1 MQAGDRVYLDHNATA
16 PVRPEVAEAVARAL
30 LDLPG
35 NPSSVHREGRAARA
49 ALENARA
56 QVAALL
62 GAAPARVT
70 FTSGGTEGA
79 NAVLSGALRRQGA
92 PAPTRL
98 LVGASEHP
106 CVLAGHRFAPEATEL
121 LPVDA
126 EGVVDLAHL
135 EARLAALAGESLLI
149 SLQAANNE
157 TGVLQ
162 PLGAVV
168 ALARRHGRALVHSD
182 AVQAAGRIPLNFAN
196 SGLDAVTV
204 SAHKLA
210 GPKGVGAVALAADV
224 TLDPVFVRGGGQEA
238 RLRGGTENLAGIV
251 GAGVAAEIA
260 GRDLAAEAARL
271 TGLREAFE
279 AAVLARAP
287 EAVVAGAGAARLPNT
302 VCLAVPGLE
311 AATALIAFDL
321 GGVAVS
327 SGSACASGKVGRS
340 AVLAAMGVPPALAA
354 CALRISFGW
363 TSRESDRDRFLTVFD
378 RLLATLYK
386 RRERAA

>member
-1 MQAGDRVYLDHNATA
+1 MQAADRVYLDHNATA

-49 ALENARA
+49 ALETARA
-56 QVAALL
+56 RVAGLV

-70 FTSGGTEGA
+70 FTSGGTEAA
-79 NAVLSGALRRQGA
+79 NAALSGALARRGA

-98 LVGASEHP
+98 LVGATEHP
-106 CVLAGHRFAPEATEL
+106 CILAGHRFPAASAEI

-126 EGVVDLAHL
+126 AGVVDLAHL
-135 EARLAALAGESLLI
+135 EARLAALAGEGVLI

-162 PLGAVV
+162 PLAAVV
-168 ALARRHGRALVHSD
+168 ALARRHGAALVHCD
-182 AVQAAGRIPLNFAN
+182 AVQAAGRIPLDFAG
-196 SGLDAVTV
+196 SGLDALTL
-204 SAHKLA
+204 SGHKFA
-210 GPKGVGAVALAADV
+210 GPKGVGALVLAEDVALDGG
-224 TLDPVFVRGGGQEA
+224 LVRGGGQEA
-238 RLRGGTENLAGIV
+238 RLRGGTENLAGLV
-251 GAGVAAEIA
+251 GMGVAAEIA
-260 GRDLAAEAARL
+260 ARGLAAEAARL
-271 TGLREAFE
+271 ARLRDALEAGIR
-279 AAVLARAP
+279 ARAP
-287 EAVVAGAGAARLPNT
+287 DAVIFGAGAARLPNT
-302 VCLAVPGLE
+302 ACLGVPGLE

-340 AVLAAMGVPPALAA
+340 TVLAAMGVPAGLAA
-354 CALRISFGW
+354 CALRVSFGW
-363 TSRESDRDRFLTVFD
+363 SSREADGDRFLSVFD